1 MERKARFIAQIKTG
15 DLDARTAEDIG
26 SDELGNAAAATKAVA
41 TGDPRYLQQVQLDDD
56 VKRLTAL
63 KHAYGDAQARHR
75 SEQRIYSSEVA
86 ATTEQREA
94 IDAALP
100 QIRATAE
107 APFAI
112 TINSRHYTDRGE
124 AAPALVHA
132 ARQAYSDGKQV
143 GQQRCFPIA
152 ELRGVEVQAS
162 RWLSSDELA
171 LSLSIPSAT
180 NTVAAQDLNA
190 GAGMGL
196 LRRVENLVR
205 NTEGYRQQVQSRY
218 DHAVRRIDELAAV
231 ADSPF
236 EHTGELADK
245 QTELEQLSAQLR
257 IEASGPEAR
266 AAAAEAEERME
277 AMGRK
282 PGWSLM
288 LNPTPALLSDMG
300 VDPVEY
306 KARIARAAGNDP
318 ARRGERDRSN
328 AVPTLMPSQS
338 ALRASRDEHTS
349 TVTPPRPNDPP
360 PHVAP
365 TQHGHGPCR

>member
-1 MERKARFIAQIKTG
+1 M
-15 DLDARTAEDIG
+15 
-26 SDELGNAAAATKAVA
+26 
-41 TGDPRYLQQVQLDDD
+41 
-56 VKRLTAL
+56 TAL
-63 KHAYGDAQARHR
+63 KHAYGDAQSRHR
-75 SEQRIYSSEVA
+75 SEQRTYSSEVA
-86 ATTEQREA
+86 ATTEQGER

-100 QIRATAE
+100 QIGATAD

-112 TINSRHYTDRGE
+112 TINDHYYTDRAE
-124 AAPALVHA
+124 AAPALVQA
-132 ARQAYSDGKQV
+132 ARQAYSDGKHF
-143 GQQRCFPIA
+143 GQQRCFPVA

-205 NTEGYRQQVQSRY
+205 NTEDYRQQVRGRY
-218 DHAVRRIDELAAV
+218 EHAVRRIDELAAV
-231 ADSPF
+231 ADTPF

-245 QTELEQLSAQLR
+245 QSELEQLSAQLR

-288 LNPTPALLSDMG
+288 LNPTPALLADMG

-318 ARRGERDRSN
+318 VRRGERDRSN
-328 AVPTLMPSQS
+328 AVRTLMPSQS
-338 ALRASRDEHTS
+338 ALRASRSEHTG
-349 TVTPPRPNDPP
+349 TVTAPRPNDPP

-365 TQHGHGPCR
+365 TQHGHGPRR

>member
-1 MERKARFIAQIKTG
+1 MWQTVERKARFIAQIKTG

-26 SDELGNAAAATKAVA
+26 SDELGNAAAATKAAA

-75 SEQRIYSSEVA
+75 SEQRTYSTEVA
-86 ATTEQREA
+86 ATTEQRETLA
-94 IDAALP
+94 AALQ

-112 TINSRHYTDRGE
+112 TINDHHYTDRAE
-124 AAPALVHA
+124 AAPALLHA
-132 ARQAYSDGKQV
+132 ARQAYSDGKHF

-171 LSLSIPSAT
+171 LSLSIPSAI
-180 NTVAAQDLNA
+180 NTVAAKDLNA

-205 NTEGYRQQVQSRY
+205 NTEDYRKQVQSRY
-218 DHAVRRIDELAAV
+218 EHAVRRTDELAAV
-231 ADSPF
+231 ADTPF
-236 EHTGELADK
+236 EHSGELADK

-266 AAAAEAEERME
+266 AAAAEARERME

-282 PGWSLM
+282 PG
-288 LNPTPALLSDMG
+288 
-300 VDPVEY
+300 
-306 KARIARAAGNDP
+306 
-318 ARRGERDRSN
+318 
-328 AVPTLMPSQS
+328 
-338 ALRASRDEHTS
+338 
-349 TVTPPRPNDPP
+349 
-360 PHVAP
+360 
-365 TQHGHGPCR
+365 